1 MLHRWHRSGKLSA
14 HVTSSTFSS
23 RGTQESGACRRWWS
37 RREFGCWRAAT
48 EDLSILMVPWAY
60 SHTGG
65 AKSDRL
71 RGPSALRYA
80 CVFADLECMRIT
92 RLHADLPLADGT
104 ELTLPARSS
113 EHAVRVLRLEAGD
126 PLTLF
131 NGDGSDYQ
139 AIIGAIAKHAVTVR
153 ITSHQLLQNEST
165 LPLVLAQGI
174 ARGDKMDLIVQKATE
189 LGAIAMVPLLTERS
203 EVRLDGPRALKR
215 VAHWQSV
222 AISACEQSGRAR
234 VPRIHPI
241 QPLAD
246 WLAGLADHDALRLA
260 LMPQAAATIRGLHFA
275 QAGGVLVIG
284 PEGGLGDGDIRML
297 EEHGFLGLRLGPRIL
312 RTETAGLTA
321 LSALQ
326 ACHGDLQ

>member
-1 MLHRWHRSGKLSA
+1 
-14 HVTSSTFSS
+14 
-23 RGTQESGACRRWWS
+23 
-37 RREFGCWRAAT
+37 
-48 EDLSILMVPWAY
+48 
-60 SHTGG
+60 
-65 AKSDRL
+65 
-71 RGPSALRYA
+71 
-80 CVFADLECMRIT
+80 MRTI
-92 RLHADLPLADGT
+92 RLHADLPLTVGT
-104 ELTLPARSS
+104 ELTLPAQSG
-113 EHAVRVLRLEAGD
+113 EHATRVLRLSAGD

-131 NGDGSDYQ
+131 NGDGCDYQ
-139 AIIGAIAKHAVTVR
+139 AVICAIAKRAVTVR

-189 LGAIAMVPLLTERS
+189 LGVTGMVPLLTERS

-234 VPRIHPI
+234 IPKVQPI
-241 QPLAD
+241 QPLAG
-246 WLAGLADHDALRLA
+246 WLADLSDHGALRLA
-260 LMPQAAATIRGLHFA
+260 LLPQAATTIRGLHFA

-284 PEGGLGDGDIRML
+284 PEGGLGDADIRAL
-297 EEHGFLGLRLGPRIL
+297 EEHRFLGLRLGPRIL